1 MMPLASPVME
11 TFGSST
17 VRMMPGAEPFLYE
30 AGEIGCLLVHG
41 FTSTPFEMRGLGRY
55 LADRGITAS
64 ACLLPGH
71 GTSPTDLQNVTWR
84 DWHAEVDAQLDAI
97 LLHCTRTYL
106 VGLSLGGALSL
117 YVAARR
123 SDDIAGVVAMS
134 APIFL
139 PRPLGFV
146 LNRMRRRMPYMR
158 KRFRDIQDPVARANH
173 VNYMSAPVDAIASLV
188 EFLPLVR
195 ASLPRV
201 KVPALVIRAR
211 RDHVVPPASSR
222 YIYRRLGSP
231 DKQLLTLDK
240 GFHIVTVDRA
250 REQVYAAI
258 HDFINERETRN
269 VSYQQ

>member
-1 MMPLASPVME
+1 M
-11 TFGSST
+11 
-17 VRMMPGAEPFLYE
+17 RGAEPFIYE
-30 AGEIGCLLVHG
+30 AGEVGCLLVHG

-64 ACLLPGH
+64 AGLLPGH
-71 GTSPTDLQNVTWR
+71 GTSPADLQGITWR
-84 DWHAEVDAQLDAI
+84 EWHGSVDAQLEDM
-97 LLHCTRTYL
+97 LTRCRRVYL

-123 SDDIAGVVAMS
+123 GDEIAGVVAMS
-134 APIFL
+134 SPIFL

-146 LNRMRRRMPYMR
+146 LNRMQPRMPYLN
-158 KRFRDIQDPVARANH
+158 KRFHDIQDPVARASH
-173 VNYMSAPVDAIASLV
+173 VTYTSAPVDAIASLV
-188 EFLPLVR
+188 EFLRPVR
-195 ASLPRV
+195 ASLPKV

-231 DKQLLTLDK
+231 DKRLVTLDK

-250 REQVYAAI
+250 RGQVYAAI
-258 HDFINERETRN
+258 YEFIARRET
-269 VSYQQ
+269 